1 MNGVVQAAIEQQ
13 LLRAAQEMEDAL
25 DAQIHALGNMGDD
38 DLESLRQKRVLEMKR
53 CVVSER
59 SRVGR

>member
-25 DAQIHALGNMGDD
+25 DAQIHALGNMDDD

-53 CVVSER
+53 RVASER
-59 SRVGR
+59 CRVGR

>member
-1 MNGVVQAAIEQQ
+1 MNGMVQAAIEQQ
-13 LLRAAQEMEDAL
+13 LLRAAQDMEDAL